1 MEIENISFELRK
13 DHKIYVAGHRG
24 MVGAATVTL
33 LKKRGFENLILRTR
47 NELDLLD
54 SHAVADFFAAE
65 KPEVVI
71 LAAAKVGGINANS
84 LYPADFLYEN
94 LAIQNNVIHS
104 SYINGVEKLCF
115 LGSSCIYPREAPQP
129 IKEESLLT
137 GPLEPTN
144 EGYAIAKIAGYKLA
158 YYHTT
163 QYGMNTISLMPCN
176 LYGRNDDFDLETCH
190 VLSAL
195 TKRFVDAVESGAPS
209 VTVWGTGSAKREF
222 LNVDDMAEATLFLLE
237 NHNDPEFVNV
247 GSGTDISIK
256 ELAEMIADAAGFT
269 GNILWDRSKPDGM
282 PRKLMDT
289 SKINATG
296 WKPHISL
303 EQGVAM
309 IIEDYKRKHSLV

>member
-1 MEIENISFELRK
+1 MKPQKTFELRK
-13 DHKIYVAGHRG
+13 DHRIYVAGHRG
-24 MVGAATVTL
+24 MVGAAIVEL
-33 LKKRGFENLILRTR
+33 LQKKDFDNLIVRTR
-47 NELDLLD
+47 SELDLLD

-104 SYINGVEKLCF
+104 SWVNGVEKLCF

-129 IKEESLLT
+129 IKEDSLLT

-176 LYGRNDDFDLETCH
+176 LYGKNDDFNLETCH

-195 TKRFVDAVESGAPS
+195 TKRFVDAVESGAAS

-222 LNVDDMAEATLFLLE
+222 LNVEDMAEATLFLLE
-237 NHNDPEFVNV
+237 KHNNPEFVNV

-256 ELAEMIADAAGFT
+256 ELAQMIADAAGFT

-282 PRKLMDT
+282 PRKLMNT

-296 WKPHISL
+296 WKPRISL

-309 IIEDYKRKHSLV
+309 IIEDYKRSLV

>member
-1 MEIENISFELRK
+1 MDVKNTFELRK
-13 DHKIYVAGHRG
+13 DHRIYVAGHRG
-24 MVGAATVTL
+24 MVGSAILRL
-33 LKKRGFENLILRTR
+33 LTERGFKNLITRTR
-47 NELDLLD
+47 AELDLLD
-54 SHAVADFFAAE
+54 SHAVADFFASE
-65 KPEVVI
+65 RPEVVV

-84 LYPADFLYEN
+84 LYPTDFLYEN
-94 LAIQNNVIHS
+94 LAIQNHVIHS
-104 SYINGVEKLCF
+104 AWVNGVEKLCF

-129 IKEESLLT
+129 IKEDFLLT

-176 LYGRNDDFDLETCH
+176 LYGRNDNFNLETCH

-222 LNVDDMAEATLFLLE
+222 LNVDDLADATLFLLE

-247 GSGTDISIK
+247 GSGKDISIK
-256 ELAEMIADAAGFT
+256 ELAEMIADASGFT

-282 PRKLMDT
+282 PRKLMDN
-289 SKINATG
+289 SKISATG
-296 WKPHISL
+296 WKPRISL

-309 IIEDYKRKHSLV
+309 IIEDYKRTLV